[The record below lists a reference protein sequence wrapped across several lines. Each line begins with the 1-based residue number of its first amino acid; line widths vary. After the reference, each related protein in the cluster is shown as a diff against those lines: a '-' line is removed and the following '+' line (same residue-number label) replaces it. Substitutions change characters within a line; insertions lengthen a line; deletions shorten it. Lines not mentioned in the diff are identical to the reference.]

1 MTWTGVQQILGYGKV
16 LRKFNCMKSENEW
29 KIWFYPTE
37 INGSLICGSG
47 AGVLSKIIIYPL
59 DVVKKRLQ
67 VQGFD
72 KARAEFGGVRHYQG
86 MSHCLYTI
94 AMEEGILHGFYK
106 GLAPSLWKAALVSG
120 SSFYVYEKV
129 CQLLE
134 FRHKKNH
141 S

>member
-1 MTWTGVQQILGYGKV
+1 MCITPDCKTLNALFEFIVQPV
-16 LRKFNCMKSENEW
+16 E
-29 KIWFYPTE
+29 TH
-37 INGSLICGSG
+37 GSLICGSG

-72 KARAEFGGVRHYQG
+72 KARAEFGGVRHYLG
-86 MSHCLYTI
+86 MRHCLYTI
-94 AMEEGILHGFYK
+94 AREEGIIRGFYK
-106 GLAPSLWKAALVSG
+106 GLTPSLWKAALVSG

-129 CQLLE
+129 CQVLE
-134 FRHKKNH
+134 LRDKKNR

>member
-1 MTWTGVQQILGYGKV
+1 MY
-16 LRKFNCMKSENEW
+16 S
-29 KIWFYPTE
+29 TE
-37 INGSLICGSG
+37 TNGSLVCGSG

-86 MSHCLYTI
+86 MKHCLYTI
-94 AMEEGILHGFYK
+94 AMEEGIIHGFYK

-134 FRHKKNH
+134 LRHEKNH